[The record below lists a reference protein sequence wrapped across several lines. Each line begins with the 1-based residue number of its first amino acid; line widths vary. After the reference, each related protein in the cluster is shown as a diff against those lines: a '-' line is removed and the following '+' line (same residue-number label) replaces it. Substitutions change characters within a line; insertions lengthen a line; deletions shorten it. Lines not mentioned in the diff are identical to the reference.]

1 MRDIRD
7 MENTKSISDVLRTTF
22 SGVSFKNP
30 VVLASGTCGFGREY
44 SEIFD
49 IERLGGISSKGLT
62 LNPRQGNNG
71 IRVWETECGVMNS
84 VGLENPGVRK
94 FIEDDLDWLNGL
106 DIVNIV
112 NLSGFS
118 IEDYLEG
125 AELLNGVKLGI
136 LELNI
141 SCPNV
146 KAGGMN
152 FGVKTEI
159 AREVIRKVRAVC
171 KHKLVVK
178 LSPNAEDITA
188 LARACEEEGAD
199 GISMVNT
206 FLAMA
211 IDIKTRRP
219 VFENV
224 YAGLSGP
231 AIKPIALR
239 MVHQA
244 AKAVKLPIMGIGGIT
259 SWQDAVE
266 FIMAGATV
274 VQVGTGNFINPSISL
289 DIIEGMQAYLDSQK
303 IESIEEIRGIL

>member
-1 MRDIRD
+1 MTN
-7 MENTKSISDVLRTTF
+7 MKNMSGGLQTTF
-22 SGVSFKNP
+22 SGVPFKNP
-30 VVLASGTCGFGREY
+30 VVLASGTCGFGREC

-49 IERLGGISSKGLT
+49 IERLGGIASKGLT

-71 IRVWETECGVMNS
+71 IRIWETDCGAMNS

-94 FIEDDLDWLNGL
+94 FIENDLDWLNSL

-112 NLSGFS
+112 NLSGHS
-118 IEDYLEG
+118 IEDYMEG
-125 AELLNGVKLGI
+125 AELLNGVKLDI

-141 SCPNV
+141 SCPNL
-146 KAGGMN
+146 KSGGMS

-159 AREVIRKVRAVC
+159 AREIVKIIRAIC

-178 LSPNAEDITA
+178 LSPNAEDVTA

-199 GISMVNT
+199 GISMINT

-211 IDIKTRRP
+211 IDIRERKP
-219 VFENV
+219 IFENV

-244 AKAVKLPIMGIGGIT
+244 AKAVKIPIMGLGGIA
-259 SWQDAVE
+259 SWQDAIE
-266 FIMAGATV
+266 FIMAGAAI
-274 VQVGTGNFINPSISL
+274 VQVGTANFTHPSISL
-289 DIIEGMQAYLDSQK
+289 DIIDGMQAYLDSQK
-303 IESIEEIRGIL
+303 IGHIEEIRGCL

>member
-1 MRDIRD
+1 MKK
-7 MENTKSISDVLRTTF
+7 MKNTSGSLQTTF
-22 SGVSFKNP
+22 SGVLFKNP

-44 SEIFD
+44 NDIFD
-49 IERLGGISSKGLT
+49 IQRLGGICSKGLT
-62 LNPRQGNNG
+62 LSPRQGNSG
-71 IRVWETECGVMNS
+71 IRIWETDCGAMNS
-84 VGLENPGVRK
+84 VGLENPGIRK

-118 IEDYLEG
+118 IEDYIEG
-125 AELLNGVKLGI
+125 AELLNDVKLGI

-141 SCPNV
+141 SCPNI

-159 AREVIRKVRAVC
+159 AREVVKKVRAVC

-178 LSPNAEDITA
+178 LSPNAEDVTA
-188 LARACEEEGAD
+188 LAKMCEEEGAD

-211 IDIKTRRP
+211 IDIKTRKP
-219 VFENV
+219 IFENI

-244 AKAVKLPIMGIGGIT
+244 AKAVKIPIMGIGGIV
-259 SWQDAVE
+259 SWQDAIE
-266 FIMAGATV
+266 FVMAGAAI
-274 VQVGTGNFINPSISL
+274 VQVGTANFISPSISL
-289 DIIEGMQAYLDSQK
+289 NIIEGMQAYLDSQK
-303 IESIEEIRGIL
+303 IESIEEIRGCL